1 MRKVITYGV
10 FDVLHEGHVSLLRRA
25 RAMGDHLTVGV
36 TTNRFDQLRGKLDT
50 YETLEKRIER
60 VLATGLVDEVIV
72 EDHRGQKLEDIL
84 RLGIDVLVAGSDWT
98 GKFDYLRPHCE
109 VVYLD
114 RTPGVSSSAIRH
126 GLFSPI
132 RIGIVGSG
140 RIARRFVPEA
150 AAVESVTVTGV
161 MNPNLASAE
170 ALRDAAGLEFA
181 TNDLDE
187 LLEHV
192 DAVYVASPHETH
204 VAYARAALDAGKHV
218 LCEKPMAFRRSDAE
232 MLFDLAKRRG
242 VILAE
247 AVKTASCPGF
257 SKLCEVVESGVIG
270 EVRDV
275 EACFTKLVAPG
286 SRELDGTRA
295 SGSFLELG
303 SYVMLPVLRLLG
315 CTWDNLEFETIDE
328 EGVDLFCKA
337 RFSYGRAFGLGK
349 CGIGVKSEGQLVVS
363 GTRGY
368 IIASAP
374 WWKTTH
380 FEVRDEDGSCV
391 EAFDATFLGDGLRYE
406 ISNLAHLAN
415 GHEGRRP
422 ALLEEESCAMASA
435 FELFLAGRNRA

>member
-50 YETLEKRIER
+50 YETLKKRIER

-170 ALRDAAGLEFA
+170 ALRDAAG
-181 TNDLDE
+181 DL
-187 LLEHV
+187 HV
-192 DAVYVASPHETH
+192 VAVGVP
-204 VAYARAALDAGKHV
+204 AALDGHGG
-218 LCEKPMAFRRSDAE
+218 
-232 MLFDLAKRRG
+232 LA
-242 VILAE
+242 
-247 AVKTASCPGF
+247 
-257 SKLCEVVESGVIG
+257 
-270 EVRDV
+270 
-275 EACFTKLVAPG
+275 
-286 SRELDGTRA
+286 
-295 SGSFLELG
+295 
-303 SYVMLPVLRLLG
+303 
-315 CTWDNLEFETIDE
+315 
-328 EGVDLFCKA
+328 
-337 RFSYGRAFGLGK
+337 GLGLRPVK
-349 CGIGVKSEGQLVVS
+349 GRVVALHAHAQRIGYGGGRQAQRQNQHQSKNPLHKNPSQS
-363 GTRGY
+363 G
-368 IIASAP
+368 
-374 WWKTTH
+374 
-380 FEVRDEDGSCV
+380 
-391 EAFDATFLGDGLRYE
+391 
-406 ISNLAHLAN
+406 
-415 GHEGRRP
+415 
-422 ALLEEESCAMASA
+422 
-435 FELFLAGRNRA
+435 